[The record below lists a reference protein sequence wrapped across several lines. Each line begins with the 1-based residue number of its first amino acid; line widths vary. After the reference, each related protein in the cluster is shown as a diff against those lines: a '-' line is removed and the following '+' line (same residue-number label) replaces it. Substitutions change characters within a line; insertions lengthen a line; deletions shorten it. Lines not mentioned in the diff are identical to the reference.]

1 MYTSMSMIYKKE
13 NCIYVL
19 QQGLD
24 LLISESGA
32 RKKKK
37 WRWVRLTHST
47 KHGMNDFVYLLQI
60 IICT

>member
-24 LLISESGA
+24 LLKSESGA
-32 RKKKK
+32 RKKEKMK
-37 WRWVRLTHST
+37 MGKIDT
-47 KHGMNDFVYLLQI
+47 
-60 IICT
+60 

>member
-24 LLISESGA
+24 LLKSESGA
-32 RKKKK
+32 RKKEKNEDGEDWHIVQNMVWMTLYTYYK
-37 WRWVRLTHST
+37 
-47 KHGMNDFVYLLQI
+47 
-60 IICT
+60 

>member
-24 LLISESGA
+24 LLKSESGA
-32 RKKKK
+32 RKKEKNYGED
-37 WRWVRLTHST
+37 W
-47 KHGMNDFVYLLQI
+47 QI
-60 IICT
+60 VQNMVWMTLCTYYK